1 MADEIKEVE
10 TGTEQ
15 ESINEQEAF
24 GKENQQP
31 VSEKTKSYMEM
42 AQDVLAE
49 VNKVILGKKGEVA
62 EIMTAFLADGH
73 VLLEDIP
80 GVGMVKQ
87 RLHWRFREQWD
98 LTVSVCS
105 LPLTFCR
112 QT

>member
-62 EIMTAFLADGH
+62 EIMTAFLADGQIYRE
-73 VLLEDIP
+73 L
-80 GVGMVKQ
+80 VKQ

-98 LTVSVCS
+98 LTVSVYS